1 MKKTLTALGL
11 AVGLLGLTACAS
23 DSYGHRDGYAGGY
36 GPEPVAYDGYYDDSY
51 GPFYDG
57 YWAGDGGFYYTD
69 APGHPYHRDTAG
81 HFRHDSAAGFHSVH
95 GTGAGVHH
103 HD

>member
-11 AVGLLGLTACAS
+11 VAGLACLSACAS
-23 DSYGHRDGYAGGY
+23 GPY
-36 GPEPVAYDGYYDDSY
+36 GPGSGPGYYGPAPVAYDGYYDDFY

-69 APGHPYHRDTAG
+69 APGHPYHRDTGG
-81 HFRHDSAAGFHSVH
+81 HFTHGAAAGFHPVH
-95 GTGAGVHH
+95 GTGAGMHH
-103 HD
+103 HP